1 MLQAEHRYL
10 HTKHMFQGPEN
21 FCVHHSRS
29 FSALGD
35 AASCSCSC
43 FCCPACSTGWSAM
56 NCVVGPKWQ
65 GSGSWGGRAK
75 RSSLGC
81 GRRLQSRRVQVVL
94 SGATDHPWYGASFS
108 NSSSCRHIAYSVLR
122 GSSSQPQLTSYGFS
136 FWQFDSLK
144 NSLVHRAHYNRSSL
158 WSPPYIPSL

>member
-35 AASCSCSC
+35 AAMRAELLMQLFLLPRLLYWMICHELRGR
-43 FCCPACSTGWSAM
+43 AEMAGL
-56 NCVVGPKWQ
+56 GQ
-65 GSGSWGGRAK
+65 LGGRGRAE

-81 GRRLQSRRVQVVL
+81 GRRQSRRVQVVL
-94 SGATDHPWYGASFS
+94 SGATIHGMVQALATAPAAG
-108 NSSSCRHIAYSVLR
+108 
-122 GSSSQPQLTSYGFS
+122 T
-136 FWQFDSLK
+136 
-144 NSLVHRAHYNRSSL
+144 
-158 WSPPYIPSL
+158 